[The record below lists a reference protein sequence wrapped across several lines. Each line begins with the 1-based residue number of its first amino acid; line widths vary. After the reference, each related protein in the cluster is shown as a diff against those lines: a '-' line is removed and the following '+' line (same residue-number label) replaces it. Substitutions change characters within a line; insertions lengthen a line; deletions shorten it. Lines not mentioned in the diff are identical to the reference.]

1 MTEVDER
8 LVHALC
14 AAAATEPGGAEAAV
28 RAHVGRLAPLAGP
41 VAAEA
46 RPHADVLRLSVGLE
60 DVRDLVADLDAQ
72 PLELHH
78 ERLSRVHEV
87 LHGVLHPA
95 TPAR

>member
-1 MTEVDER
+1 MSQPTPPDAAPAPPAVDHPA
-8 LVHALC
+8 V
-14 AAAATEPGGAEAAV
+14 AEA
-28 RAHVGRLAPLAGP
+28 LA
-41 VAAEA
+41 
-46 RPHADVLRLSVGLE
+46 
-60 DVRDLVADLDAQ
+60 LVADLDAQ